1 MKVKHYYI
9 LTCNNNLIKNSPN
22 SAVTIFASHVSKNV
36 ECCNVQYTKSSTKP
50 LSTKDAVKSDS

>member
-9 LTCNNNLIKNSPN
+9 LTCNNLIKNSPN

-36 ECCNVQYTKSSTKP
+36 ECCNVQYIKSSTKP
-50 LSTKDAVKSDS
+50 MSTKDAVKSDS

>member
-9 LTCNNNLIKNSPN
+9 LTCKNSLIKNSPN
-22 SAVTIFASHVSKNV
+22 SAVTILASHVSKNV
-36 ECCNVQYTKSSTKP
+36 ECCNVQYIKSNKKP